1 VENLKLILA
10 VALLVLY
17 GAKRV
22 VQKLSKVETKSWYKE
37 SETIGFIVAEVIL
50 LAESVQG
57 LLG

>member
-1 VENLKLILA
+1 METVKLCLA

-22 VQKLSKVETKSWYKE
+22 VQKLSKTTTKPWYLE
-37 SETIGFIVAEVIL
+37 SETWMFIAGEVIL
-50 LAESVQG
+50 CAESVQG